1 MAVLELS
8 DESRA
13 LREAAK
19 GWSAGSIPLE
29 DYRMIRRA
37 TLGAMLGIDPD
48 EEDTIAGFADDG
60 SDDTETVEHIP
71 QQAAGGG
78 KRNMTIVIIAA
89 VLVVVGGAFAFLLT
103 G

>member
-1 MAVLELS
+1 MAVLELT

-19 GWSAGSIPLE
+19 GWSAGNIPLE

-48 EEDTIAGFADDG
+48 EEETVAGFVGEG
-60 SDDTETVEHIP
+60 SDDTETVEHYP
-71 QQAAGGG
+71 TQAPGPD
-78 KRNMTIVIIAA
+78 KRNMMLVIAAAAVII
-89 VLVVVGGAFAFLLT
+89 VGGALALLLA

>member
-8 DESRA
+8 AESRA

-19 GWSAGSIPLE
+19 GWSAGSIPRD

-48 EEDTIAGFADDG
+48 EEDTIAGIVDLSG
-60 SDDTETVEHIP
+60 DDTETVEHIP

-78 KRNMTIVIIAA
+78 KRNTALIIAAA
-89 VLVVVGGAFAFLLT
+89 VLVIVGGAAALLLA